1 MNKPLLRTTMGG
13 RIYKIYLH
21 NKNALDEVVI
31 KKNDKFCINKSRSF
45 GIHLTKNFVS
55 K

>member
-1 MNKPLLRTTMGG
+1 MGG

-31 KKNDKFCINKSRSF
+31 KKKMINSALTNL
-45 GIHLTKNFVS
+45 GHLVYI
-55 K
+55 